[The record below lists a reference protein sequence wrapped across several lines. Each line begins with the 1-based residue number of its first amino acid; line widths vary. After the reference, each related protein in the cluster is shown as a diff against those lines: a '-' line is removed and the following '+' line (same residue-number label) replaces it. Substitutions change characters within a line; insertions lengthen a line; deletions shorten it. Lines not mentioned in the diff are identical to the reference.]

1 METECGELR
10 LQILSYD
17 LDLDVDF
24 KKSLV
29 KGKVKIVVKAAKGQ
43 LRLDAAEMEIDSVRT
58 DGVESKFTFDAH
70 RQTLTIPGVRKKES
84 TVVITYRKQVS
95 DKVTFGL
102 YKSKFGK
109 DHFLVT
115 DLEPAKARTV
125 FPCKDDPS
133 YKAVFKLV
141 VTTEKGLGVIS
152 NTQLRS
158 RASTKDGRVRFE
170 FEATPRMSTYLLF
183 LGIGRFEESSI
194 LSGKTNVIVASKP
207 GQSANAKFMLGLA
220 SEVLK
225 EYGKFFG
232 IPYPLKKLHL
242 VALPEYQMGAMENW
256 GAITSRESLVLL
268 NKDSS
273 VWDRRLA
280 ASVMAHEIAHQWFG
294 NLVTMKWWD
303 DLWLNEGFA
312 TFMDS
317 KMIDRL
323 HPEWDPWR
331 DFLHYNTFRS
341 LNADALSTTHPI
353 QATVSNVEQI
363 TAIFDAISYG
373 KGASVLRML
382 DSYVGEEAFRR
393 GVSSYLRTFKFS
405 NARGEDL
412 WNALGQSS
420 GLPVSRV
427 AKAWITKVGFPV
439 VEAKTSKGEVRL
451 TQRRFRLDGKKEGGV
466 WPIPLSLQV
475 DGKGR
480 VMLFDHKTTSIR
492 AKEPRDV
499 VVNLHRTGYFSVHY
513 DRETYARLARRFPTL
528 NKLDRAGIINDLY
541 LFMQAGAVEPEQYFQ
556 FVQAAAK
563 LTDPLV
569 SELITDHLSNLRA
582 IADEAPMV
590 REAYSSFYP
599 SQIRSY
605 GMSPKRGEDESVGK
619 VRETLVPH
627 LVRTNPGY
635 ARRLAR
641 RFDDFESVEPNL
653 KVAVAI
659 AYAVTK
665 GGAAYD
671 PLVGLVKRAQVEIER
686 SRIYPALT
694 SFEEPALVEK
704 ALELSISGEVSRSD
718 SFFTLTGAALNP
730 KMRSTLWN
738 WLSKRYNRIS
748 EIYGGSQSFF
758 FILDRIIPQCGVGRE
773 AEVRGFLSG
782 KKYKEGETTFR
793 RTFELLDINS
803 RLRKTLLSS

>member
-1 METECGELR
+1 
-10 LQILSYD
+10 
-17 LDLDVDF
+17 
-24 KKSLV
+24 
-29 KGKVKIVVKAAKGQ
+29 
-43 LRLDAAEMEIDSVRT
+43 
-58 DGVESKFTFDAH
+58 
-70 RQTLTIPGVRKKES
+70 
-84 TVVITYRKQVS
+84 
-95 DKVTFGL
+95 
-102 YKSKFGK
+102 
-109 DHFLVT
+109 
-115 DLEPAKARTV
+115 
-125 FPCKDDPS
+125 
-133 YKAVFKLV
+133 
-141 VTTEKGLGVIS
+141 
-152 NTQLRS
+152 
-158 RASTKDGRVRFE
+158 
-170 FEATPRMSTYLLF
+170 
-183 LGIGRFEESSI
+183 
-194 LSGKTNVIVASKP
+194 
-207 GQSANAKFMLGLA
+207 
-220 SEVLK
+220 
-225 EYGKFFG
+225 
-232 IPYPLKKLHL
+232 
-242 VALPEYQMGAMENW
+242 
-256 GAITSRESLVLL
+256 
-268 NKDSS
+268 
-273 VWDRRLA
+273 
-280 ASVMAHEIAHQWFG
+280 
-294 NLVTMKWWD
+294 
-303 DLWLNEGFA
+303 
-312 TFMDS
+312 
-317 KMIDRL
+317 
-323 HPEWDPWR
+323 
-331 DFLHYNTFRS
+331 
-341 LNADALSTTHPI
+341 
-353 QATVSNVEQI
+353 
-363 TAIFDAISYG
+363 
-373 KGASVLRML
+373 
-382 DSYVGEEAFRR
+382 
-393 GVSSYLRTFKFS
+393 
-405 NARGEDL
+405 
-412 WNALGQSS
+412 
-420 GLPVSRV
+420 
-427 AKAWITKVGFPV
+427 
-439 VEAKTSKGEVRL
+439 
-451 TQRRFRLDGKKEGGV
+451 
-466 WPIPLSLQV
+466 
-475 DGKGR
+475 
-480 VMLFDHKTTSIR
+480 MLFDHKTASIR